1 MLLSED
7 VIGFIP
13 CVCQSAVVLHQ
24 YNKVPDFGCCLRKY
38 KEVPEK
44 IPSTEGA
51 HSSFFLLYPTPRP
64 RIKTSLNGRKK
75 VCC

>member
-1 MLLSED
+1 MLPSED

-51 HSSFFLLYPTPRP
+51 HSSFLLLFF
-64 RIKTSLNGRKK
+64 SLRQLLKYTQLQDPG
-75 VCC
+75 